1 MARGHSTIKAIVIG
15 LGIAIVGLTIV
26 VVMVIIDKAGDSI
39 DGSVTPAADA
49 GVYADVAVALPAG
62 ADVISMAG
70 GGDALSLLVRLA
82 DGSQRIVT
90 VDRRSGEVLGTLELM
105 PRNP

>member
-1 MARGHSTIKAIVIG
+1 VIG
-15 LGIAIVGLTIV
+15 LGFAIVGLTIV
-26 VVMVIIDKAGDSI
+26 VVMVIIDRAGDSVS
-39 DGSVTPAADA
+39 GTAATPSDA
-49 GVYADVAVALPAG
+49 TAYADVAIALPAG

>member
-1 MARGHSTIKAIVIG
+1 MARGHNTIKTIVIG
-15 LGIAIVGLTIV
+15 LGAVIVGLTIL
-26 VVMVIIDKAGDSI
+26 VVMVIIDKAGDS
-39 DGSVTPAADA
+39 VTGTEAPVAETA
-49 GVYADVAVALPAG
+49 GYADVAVALPAG
-62 ADVISMAG
+62 AQVMTMAG